1 MRDNGIPSEI
11 ISLDIL
17 YEANKLPFNINKR
30 FYEAQ
35 NNVNRVNAHVR
46 TQDELS
52 MELKL
57 SKVR

>member
-1 MRDNGIPSEI
+1 MGDNCIPSGI

-17 YEANKLPFNINKR
+17 YEANKLPR

-35 NNVNRVNAHVR
+35 NNVNRVSAHVR
-46 TQDELS
+46 AQDELS